1 MVKQHRVY
9 VDLFNQFFTFDSKY
23 RMSDFHLFMTSVCVD
38 IIQKSKIFQRL
49 GGTVSI
55 TQIRDLNLDNRL
67 PDIYTPYFDVEVETG
82 LKYGYNDLIGR
93 ILSTKKMVIVVLP
106 NDKVKQRYLN
116 HVKVRQRHLKIVT
129 LAEFQNAVYQTLKN
143 VNRR

>member
-1 MVKQHRVY
+1 
-9 VDLFNQFFTFDSKY
+9 
-23 RMSDFHLFMTSVCVD
+23 MSDFHLFLTSVCVD

-55 TQIRDLNLDNRL
+55 TQIKDLNLDNRL

-106 NDKVKQRYLN
+106 NDKVKQRYLE
-116 HVKVRQRHLKIVT
+116 HIQVRKWHLKIVT

-143 VNRR
+143 L